1 MIPTQRL
8 GRGLLAGAS
17 ALALALLPAGLAP
30 VTAAAAPSDVT
41 TGDGSGPAPV
51 DLDAT
56 RAFSDTFRLDP
67 ALDTDPLYGLNV
79 GLDARQSPPAGQ
91 HGISYTRVSGRWDTS
106 VAPDQW
112 FVQTSHPDHPNK
124 LLFAKGVSAVMLGA
138 PAVADDS
145 GHYTVSTVIDPV
157 VGDTGGSDW
166 GSIVLSRSHRSNG
179 YVTGSDVDLG
189 LTVTSGG
196 KLALFHGGSGETP
209 FWTGTVAPTAQ
220 YAVSLAVSTGA
231 DRAVT
236 LTVNGTPFTV
246 SAPAGVTRWPGSEF
260 LYLGAY
266 LSSGDRVTTFGDGAG
281 HGLDVSRIDTTATR
295 SAKPFVDTFDGAPN
309 ATADFGLNRDLSA
322 RQPSLVSANYS
333 AVSGVKGLAV
343 DPPAGSVQVNSPA
356 HPNVLSFPKGTS
368 AVRLNRPATSDVPT
382 GAYTVHAVLTPVVG
396 STPSADSAAGQDWAS
411 LAVSNASGGTGAVD
425 AEDVAIGLRVQADGG
440 LTLFQGGTP
449 TALAAVPPNAVPTAA
464 RPAGSYEVSLTL
476 ATGDRQQATV
486 KVDGATVFSGR
497 TAAQLPRDGYVSLG
511 AHHSAAGQVTTV
523 DDLRVT
529 MLGGL
534 GYYGF
539 FDIRDPNSP
548 NYGANHAPEVAQ
560 WTNFNNYLR
569 DQDRRLEFLD
579 QCLPG
584 SCVIDLNQE
593 TVVPRSPNDWQ
604 VNPNPNAAQNLL
616 DLVQRIGSNIDKIGA
631 VDMTDEAYSH
641 GLSADQ
647 VMTQAQQIRA
657 AFPDKLLIMSL
668 DRWNAEQTAPIP
680 STVDIVGFDYYC
692 KGRHEVQW
700 RLDHLKTFLS
710 SPDQHLMLF
719 PESTNQTGI
728 ADNCFPDR
736 TDTDVAAF
744 NAEYRGIAAQDPRVV
759 YLQNFRWLGPDQP
772 AKVPLTA
779 AAQKRIGAAVVNAT
793 PTPVPASVGVYR
805 PSDGSFGEAAHNG
818 WYTGQNVFGGGGNA
832 VPLTGHW
839 NGPGTDTVGVYH
851 PDTATF
857 QLSNDNAT
865 VAATFPFGIPGD
877 VPLVGDWSG
886 QGRTAVGV
894 YRPGEQVFYLS
905 DDNVTVKY
913 RIKLGNAGWKPLVG
927 DWDGNG
933 TTTVAVYDP
942 QTQTFYLNDSNQT
955 EHPRPGV
962 RFGNPGD
969 VPVKGDWDGTGKET
983 IGVYRPGDQTFYGA
997 AENSDLVIYSKQF
1010 GNPGDVP
1017 LVGNWG

>member
-1 MIPTQRL
+1 MTLTQRL

-30 VTAAAAPSDVT
+30 TTAAAAPA
-41 TGDGSGPAPV
+41 GDGSGPTPV
-51 DLDAT
+51 DLTTT

-67 ALDTDPLYGLNV
+67 AQDTDPLYGLNV
-79 GLDARQSPPAGQ
+79 GLDARQSVPAGQ

-124 LLFAKGVSAVMLGA
+124 LLFAKGTSAVMLGA
-138 PAVADDS
+138 PAVADGT

-157 VGDTGGSDW
+157 VGDTAGKDW
-166 GSIVLSRSHRSNG
+166 GSIVLSRSHRGSG
-179 YVTGSDVDLG
+179 YVTGGDVDLG
-189 LTVTSGG
+189 LTVNSGG
-196 KLALFHGGSGETP
+196 GLALFHGGGGETP
-209 FWTGTVAPTAQ
+209 FWTGTVAPAAQ
-220 YAVSLAVSTGA
+220 YAVSLTVSTGA

-246 SAPAGVTRWPGSEF
+246 AAPAGVTRWPSSAF

-266 LSSGDRVTTFGDGAG
+266 LSTGDRVTTFGDGAG
-281 HGLDVSRIDTTATR
+281 HGLDVSRVDTGATR
-295 SAKPFVDTFDGAPN
+295 RAEPLVDTFDGAPN
-309 ATADFGLNRDLSA
+309 ATADFGLNQDLSA
-322 RQPSLVSANYS
+322 RQPSLISADYT
-333 AVSGVKGLAV
+333 AVSGVKGLAL

-368 AVRLNRPATSDVPT
+368 AVRLNKPATSDVPT

-396 STPSADSAAGQDWAS
+396 STSVQDWAS

-425 AEDVAIGLRVQADGG
+425 AEDVALGLRVQADGG

-449 TALAAVPPNAVPTAA
+449 TALTAVP
-464 RPAGSYEVSLTL
+464 PAGSYAVSVAL
-476 ATGDRQQATV
+476 ATGDKQRATV
-486 KVDGATVFSGR
+486 EVNGTTVFSGR

-511 AHHSAAGQVTTV
+511 AHHSAAGRVTTV
-523 DDLRVT
+523 DDLRVS

-534 GYYGF
+534 GYYGY
-539 FDIRDPNSP
+539 FDIRDPNWP
-548 NYGANHAPEVAQ
+548 NNGANHAPEVAA
-560 WTNFNNYLR
+560 WTNFNTYLR
-569 DQDRRLEFLD
+569 DRDPRLEFLD
-579 QCLPG
+579 QCLPA

-593 TVVPRSPNDWQ
+593 TVIPDVPGEWP
-604 VNPNPNAAQNLL
+604 VHPNPDAAQNLL
-616 DLVQRIGSNIDKIGA
+616 DLVRRIGPNIDKIAA
-631 VDMTDEAYSH
+631 VDLTDEAYAH
-641 GLSADQ
+641 NLTPAQ
-647 VMTQAQQIRA
+647 VQTQAEQIRA
-657 AFPDKLLIMSL
+657 AFPDKMLIMSL
-668 DRWNAEQTAPIP
+668 THYNAEQTAPIP
-680 STVDIVGFDYYC
+680 SIVDIVGFDHYC
-692 KGRHEVQW
+692 FGRGEIQW
-700 RLDHLKTFLS
+700 RLANLKTFLS

-719 PESTNQTGI
+719 PESTNEYRVADGCYSGTTDAEI
-728 ADNCFPDR
+728 A
-736 TDTDVAAF
+736 AY

-772 AKVPLTA
+772 DKVPLTV
-779 AAQKRIGAAVVNAT
+779 AAQRRIGTAVVNAT

-818 WYTGQNVFGGGGNA
+818 RYTGQAVFGGGGDA

-839 NGPGTDTVGVYH
+839 TGPGTDTIGVYH

-865 VAATFPFGIPGD
+865 VAATFPFGVPGD
-877 VPLVGDWSG
+877 IPLVGDWSG
-886 QGRTAVGV
+886 QGRSTVGV
-894 YRPGEQVFYLS
+894 YRPSDQYFYLS
-905 DDNVTVKY
+905 DDNSTVKY
-913 RIKLGNAGWKPLVG
+913 RIRLGNAGWKPLVG

-942 QTQTFYLNDSNQT
+942 QTQNFYLNDSNET
-955 EHPRPGV
+955 EHPRSPV

-969 VPVKGDWDGTGKET
+969 IPIKGDWDGTGKDT

-997 AENSDLVIYSKQF
+997 AENSDLVIYRTKF

-1017 LVGNWG
+1017 LVGTWG

>member
-1 MIPTQRL
+1 MIRTQRL

-17 ALALALLPAGLAP
+17 ALALALLPAGLAATP
-30 VTAAAAPSDVT
+30 AAAAPAAAPAGVMAGASA
-41 TGDGSGPAPV
+41 GDGSGPAPV
-51 DLDAT
+51 DLNTT
-56 RAFSDTFRLDP
+56 RAFSDTFQLDP
-67 ALDTDPLYGLNV
+67 SQDTDPLYGLNV

-91 HGISYTRVSGRWDTS
+91 HGISYTRVSGRWDTP

-112 FVQTSHPDHPNK
+112 FVQTSHPTYPDK
-124 LLFAKGVSAVMLGA
+124 LLFAKGPSAVLLGA
-138 PAVADDS
+138 PAVADGT
-145 GHYTVSTVIDPV
+145 GHYTVSTVMDPV
-157 VGDTGGSDW
+157 VGDTGGNDW
-166 GSIVLSRSHRSNG
+166 ASIVLSRSHRSWG
-179 YVTGSDVDLG
+179 YVTGGDVDLG

-196 KLALFHGGSGETP
+196 KLALFHGGGGETP
-209 FWTGTVAPTAQ
+209 FWVGTVAPTAQ
-220 YAVSLAVSTGA
+220 YAVSLTVSTGA

-246 SAPAGVTRWPGSEF
+246 SAPPGVTRWPGSEF

-266 LSSGDRVTTFGDGAG
+266 LSTPDRFTTFGDGAG
-281 HGLDVSRIDTTATR
+281 HGLNVSKVDTGATR
-295 SAKPFVDTFDGAPN
+295 SAKPLVDTFDGAPN
-309 ATADFGLNRDLSA
+309 ATADFGLNQDLSA
-322 RQPSLVSANYS
+322 RQPSLVSANYT
-333 AVSGVKGLAV
+333 AVSGVKGLALN
-343 DPPAGSVQVNSPA
+343 PPAGSVQVNSPA

-368 AVRLNRPATSDVPT
+368 AVRLNKPATSDVQT

-396 STPSADSAAGQDWAS
+396 STTGQDWAS

-425 AEDVAIGLRVQADGG
+425 AEDVALGLRVQADGG

-449 TALAAVPPNAVPTAA
+449 TALTAVPA
-464 RPAGSYEVSLTL
+464 AGSYEVSVAL
-476 ATGDRQQATV
+476 ATGDKQQATV
-486 KVDGATVFSGR
+486 KVNGATVFSGR

-523 DDLRVT
+523 DDLRVS

-539 FDIRDPNSP
+539 FDIRDPDRP
-548 NYGANHAPEVAQ
+548 NYSVNHAPEVAQ
-560 WTNFNNYLR
+560 WTNFNTYLR
-569 DQDRRLEFLD
+569 GHDTRLEFLD
-579 QCLPG
+579 QCLPA

-593 TVVPRSPNDWQ
+593 TVVPRSETDWH
-604 VNPNPNAAQNLL
+604 VDPNPNAAQNLL

-641 GLSADQ
+641 GLSPAQ
-647 VMTQAQQIRA
+647 VQTQAEQIRA
-657 AFPDKLLIMSL
+657 AFPDKTLIMSL
-668 DRWNAEQTAPIP
+668 DHWNVEQTAPIP

-692 KGRHEVQW
+692 VGRGEIQW
-700 RLDHLKTFLS
+700 RLANLKTFLS

-719 PESTNQTGI
+719 PESTNEQDI
-728 ADNCFPDR
+728 ADGCYSGK
-736 TDTDVAAF
+736 TDADIAAF
-744 NAEYRGIAAQDPRVV
+744 NAEYRAIAAQDPRVV

-772 AKVPLTA
+772 NKVPLTV
-779 AAQKRIGAAVVNAT
+779 AAQQRIGRAVVDAT
-793 PTPVPASVGVYR
+793 PAPAPASVGVYR

-818 WYTGQNVFGGGGNA
+818 WYTGRTVFGGGDV

-865 VAATFPFGIPGD
+865 VAATFFFGAPGD

-886 QGRTAVGV
+886 QGRSTVGV
-894 YRPGEQVFYLS
+894 YRPSDQTFYLS
-905 DDNVTVKY
+905 DDNSTVKY
-913 RIKLGNAGWKPLVG
+913 RIKLGNPGWTPLVG

-942 QTQTFYLNDSNQT
+942 QTQIFYLNDSNRT
-955 EHPRPGV
+955 ENVRPGI

-969 VPVKGDWDGTGKET
+969 IPIKGDWDGTGKES
-983 IGVYRPGDQTFYGA
+983 IGVYRPGDQNFYAA
-997 AENSDLVIYSKQF
+997 AENSNLVIYSKKF

>member
-1 MIPTQRL
+1 MILTQRL
-8 GRGLLAGAS
+8 RRRLLAGAS

-30 VTAAAAPSDVT
+30 TTAGATTAGAAPAGAAPA
-41 TGDGSGPAPV
+41 GDGSGPTPV
-51 DLDAT
+51 DLDTT
-56 RAFSDTFRLDP
+56 RAFADTFRLDP
-67 ALDTDPLYGLNV
+67 SQDTDPMYGLNV
-79 GLDARQSPPAGQ
+79 GIDARQSPPEKQ

-138 PAVADDS
+138 PAVADGT

-157 VGDTGGSDW
+157 VGDTTSKDW
-166 GSIVLSRSHRSNG
+166 GSIVLSRSHRGNG
-179 YVTGSDVDLG
+179 YVTGGDVDLG
-189 LTVTSGG
+189 LTVNSRGE
-196 KLALFHGGSGETP
+196 LALFHGGGGETP
-209 FWTGTVAPTAQ
+209 FWTGSVAPTAQ
-220 YAVSLAVSTGA
+220 YAVALTVSTGA

-266 LSSGDRVTTFGDGAG
+266 LSDPNRVTTFGDGAG
-281 HGLDVSRIDTTATR
+281 HGLNVSRIDTSATR
-295 SAKPFVDTFDGAPN
+295 SAKPLVDTFDGAPN
-309 ATADFGLNRDLSA
+309 ATADFGLNQDLSA
-322 RQPSLVSANYS
+322 RQPSLISADYT
-333 AVSGVKGLAV
+333 AVSGVKGLAL

-356 HPNVLSFPKGTS
+356 QPNVLSFPKGTS
-368 AVRLNRPATSDVPT
+368 AVRLNKPATSDVQS

-396 STPSADSAAGQDWAS
+396 ATTGQDWAS

-425 AEDVAIGLRVQADGG
+425 AEDVALGLRVQADGG

-449 TALAAVPPNAVPTAA
+449 TALTAVPA
-464 RPAGSYEVSLTL
+464 AGSYEVSVALR
-476 ATGDRQQATV
+476 TGDKQQATV
-486 KVDGATVFSGR
+486 RVNGATVFSGR

-511 AHHSAAGQVTTV
+511 AHHSAAGRVTTV
-523 DDLRVT
+523 DDLRVS

-539 FDIRDPNSP
+539 FDIRDPNEP

-569 DQDRRLEFLD
+569 DQDPRLEFLD
-579 QCLPG
+579 QCLPA

-593 TVVPRSPNDWQ
+593 TVIPRSPGDWQ
-604 VNPNPNAAQNLL
+604 VTPNPNAAQNLL
-616 DLVQRIGSNIDKIGA
+616 DLVQRIGPNIDKIAA

-641 GLSADQ
+641 GLHEDQ
-647 VMTQAQQIRA
+647 VKTQAQQIRA
-657 AFPDKLLIMSL
+657 AFPDKTLIMSL
-668 DRWNAEQTAPIP
+668 DRWNAEQGAPIP
-680 STVDIVGFDYYC
+680 PEVDIVGFDYYC
-692 KGRHEVQW
+692 VGRGEIQW
-700 RLDHLKTFLS
+700 RLANLKTFLS

-719 PESTNQTGI
+719 PESTNEQGV
-728 ADNCFPDR
+728 ADGCYSGR
-736 TDTDVAAF
+736 TDADIAAY
-744 NAEYRGIAAQDPRVV
+744 NAEYRAIAAQDPRVV

-772 AKVPLTA
+772 TKVPLTV
-779 AAQKRIGAAVVNAT
+779 AAQQRIGSAVVNAT
-793 PTPVPASVGVYR
+793 PTPAPASVGVYR
-805 PSDGSFGEAAHNG
+805 PSDAGFAEAAHNG
-818 WYTGQNVFGGGGNA
+818 RYTGRTGFGAGGDA

-839 NGPGTDTVGVYH
+839 NGPGTDTIGVYH
-851 PDTATF
+851 PDTSTF

-865 VAATFPFGIPGD
+865 VAATFPFGVPGD
-877 VPLVGDWSG
+877 IPLVGDWSG
-886 QGRTAVGV
+886 QGRTTVGV
-894 YRPGEQVFYLS
+894 YRPSDQYFYLS
-905 DDNVTVKY
+905 DDNSTITY
-913 RIKLGNAGWKPLVG
+913 RIKLGNEGWKPLVG

-933 TTTVAVYDP
+933 TTTVGVYDP
-942 QTQTFYLNDSNQT
+942 QTQTFYLNDSNRT

-969 VPVKGDWDGTGKET
+969 IPVKGDWDGTGKET
-983 IGVYRPGDQTFYGA
+983 IGVYRPGDQSFYGA
-997 AENSDLVIYSKQF
+997 AENSDLVIYSKKF

>member
-1 MIPTQRL
+1 MILTQRL

-30 VTAAAAPSDVT
+30 TTAAAAPAGSAPSGSAPAGSAPGAPA
-41 TGDGSGPAPV
+41 GDGSGPAPV
-51 DLDAT
+51 DLTTT
-56 RAFSDTFRLDP
+56 RAFADTFRLDP
-67 ALDTDPLYGLNV
+67 AQDTDPLYGLNV

-106 VAPDQW
+106 TAPDQW
-112 FVQTSHPDHPNK
+112 FVQTSHPDHPDK
-124 LLFAKGVSAVMLGA
+124 LLFAKGVSAIMLGA
-138 PAVADDS
+138 PAVADGT
-145 GHYTVSTVIDPV
+145 GHYTVSTVVDPV
-157 VGDTGGSDW
+157 VGDTGGADW
-166 GSIVLSRSHRSNG
+166 GSIVLSRSHRGNG
-179 YVTGSDVDLG
+179 YVTGGDVDLG

-196 KLALFHGGSGETP
+196 KLALFHGGGGENP

-220 YAVSLAVSTGA
+220 YAVSLTVSTGA

-266 LSSGDRVTTFGDGAG
+266 LSDPNRVTTFGDGAG
-281 HGLDVSRIDTTATR
+281 HGLNVSRIDTSATR

-309 ATADFGLNRDLSA
+309 ATADHGLNQDLAA
-322 RQPSLVSANYS
+322 RQPSLISANYT
-333 AVSGVKGLAV
+333 AVSGVKGLAL

-368 AVRLNRPATSDVPT
+368 AVRLDKPATSDVQS

-396 STPSADSAAGQDWAS
+396 STSGQDWAS
-411 LAVSNASGGTGAVD
+411 LAVGNASGGTGAVD
-425 AEDVAIGLRVQADGG
+425 AEDIALGLRVQADGG

-449 TALAAVPPNAVPTAA
+449 TALPAVP
-464 RPAGSYEVSLTL
+464 PAGSYEVSAAL

-486 KVDGATVFSGR
+486 RVNGTTVFSGR
-497 TAAQLPRDGYVSLG
+497 TAAKLPRDGYVSLG
-511 AHHSAAGQVTTV
+511 AHHSAAGQVTTA
-523 DDLRVT
+523 DDLRVS

-539 FDIRDPNSP
+539 FDIRDPNEP
-548 NYGANHAPEVAQ
+548 NFSANHAPEVAQ

-569 DQDRRLEFLD
+569 DQDPRLEFLD
-579 QCLPG
+579 QCRPAA
-584 SCVIDLNQE
+584 CVIDLNQE
-593 TVVPRSPNDWQ
+593 TVVPRAPGSWAVD
-604 VNPNPNAAQNLL
+604 PNPNAARNLL
-616 DLVQRIGSNIDKIGA
+616 DLVRRIGSNIDKIGA
-631 VDMTDEAYSH
+631 VDVSDEPYSH
-641 GLSADQ
+641 GLSPAQ
-647 VMTQAQQIRA
+647 VQTQAEQIRA
-657 AFPDKLLIMSL
+657 AFPDKTLIMSL

-692 KGRHEVQW
+692 EGRGEIQ
-700 RLDHLKTFLS
+700 RLLANLKTFLS

-719 PESTNQTGI
+719 PESTN
-728 ADNCFPDR
+728 
-736 TDTDVAAF
+736 
-744 NAEYRGIAAQDPRVV
+744 EYRVADGCYSGKTDADIAAYNVEYRAIAAQDPRVV

-772 AKVPLTA
+772 NKVPLTV
-779 AAQKRIGAAVVNAT
+779 AAQKRIGKAVVDAT
-793 PTPVPASVGVYR
+793 PTPAPASVGVYR
-805 PSDGSFGEAAHNG
+805 PSDGSFGQAAHNG
-818 WYTGQNVFGGGGNA
+818 WYTGQAVFGGGGGDV

-851 PDTATF
+851 RDTATF
-857 QLSNDNAT
+857 QLSYDNAT
-865 VAATFPFGIPGD
+865 VAATFPFGAPGD

-886 QGRTAVGV
+886 QGRSTVGV
-894 YRPGEQVFYLS
+894 YRPSDQYFYLS
-905 DDNVTVKY
+905 DDNATVRY
-913 RIKLGNAGWKPLVG
+913 RIKLGNEGWKPLVG

-942 QTQTFYLNDSNQT
+942 QTQTFYLNDSNET

-969 VPVKGDWDGTGKET
+969 RPVKGDWDGSGKET

-997 AENSDLVIYSKQF
+997 AENSDLVVYSRKF
-1010 GNPGDVP
+1010 GNPGDIP